1 MISFDLGNLLPPA
14 SEEADLDI
22 DEFTISVVAQVLDH
36 CVDYEENLLN
46 EVLINCDLPS
56 SVVMSVRDLRRI
68 EMR

>member
-56 SVVMSVRDLRRI
+56 SVVMSVRDLCRI

>member
-22 DEFTISVVAQVLDH
+22 DEFTISVVAQVLDY
-36 CVDYEENLLN
+36 CVDYEENLLD

-56 SVVMSVRDLRRI
+56 SVVMSVRDLCRI